1 MDVMREARNEEFS
14 MRKQECFDCSRR
26 ALLGA
31 SGALVLLAP
40 LQPLRIFAQ
49 AGGGKVRIGIIGS
62 GHIGGAIGG
71 LWVKA
76 GHPVLFSSRH
86 PEELK
91 DLVAGLGP
99 LAQNGTMSQAVAF
112 GDALFFAVPYGALPQ
127 LGRDY
132 GGALQGKVVLD
143 ACNAVPARDGVI
155 AEEVEREGIG
165 ITSQKY
171 LLSGTRLV
179 RAFNTLSY
187 TIFVREANRPDPK
200 LAIPIAA
207 DDSEALAVA
216 AGLVRDAGFEPVVVG
231 KLVDARRFQRGAP
244 GYGQSV
250 TAAELRQKL
259 SLTP

>member
-1 MDVMREARNEEFS
+1 MDVMRDRETRSSRCGTLAVRCSALAAHWPFS
-14 MRKQECFDCSRR
+14 QRCGRCVSSRR
-26 ALLGA
+26 QVAA
-31 SGALVLLAP
+31 SCASASSA
-40 LQPLRIFAQ
+40 R
-49 AGGGKVRIGIIGS
+49 GIS
-62 GHIGGAIGG
+62 VAR
-71 LWVKA
+71 WVKA

-99 LAQNGTMSQAVAF
+99 LAQNGTVSQAVAF

-132 GGALQGKVVLD
+132 GGALQGKIVLD
-143 ACNAVPARDGVI
+143 ACNAVPARDGAI
-155 AEEVEREGIG
+155 ADEVEREGIG

-171 LLSGTRLV
+171 LPGTHLV
-179 RAFNTLSY
+179 RAFNTLAY

-200 LAIPIAA
+200 LAIPIAG
-207 DDSEALAVA
+207 DDGEALAIA